1 MLFAHFISE
10 KEKMWGVVEGNLLRV
25 LEGNPFEEWNVTEKV
40 VLLNDVTLLA
50 PCNPTKIVGVGLNY
64 RDHAKELGMKLPEVP
79 VIFLKP
85 PSAVIGHGQK
95 IVYPSSTRQVEYE
108 AELAVIIKKTA
119 RNVALYDA
127 DKYILGFTCANDV
140 TARDLQKKDSQ
151 WTRAKSFD
159 TFCPLGPYLAVDL
172 QPDHLKIKLMVNG
185 EIRQDSSTSE
195 MIFNVVEIV
204 SFVSSVMTLYPG
216 DVIITGTPSG
226 VGPLNVGDVVSVE
239 IEGIGILTN
248 EVVSDLQAS
257 YKNIIDKT

>member
-1 MLFAHFISE
+1 MLFAHFISK
-10 KEKMWGVVEGNLLRV
+10 KEKMWGVVDGNLLLV
-25 LEGNPFEEWNVTEKV
+25 LEGSPFEEWKVTEMMV
-40 VLLNDVTLLA
+40 PLNDVTLLA
-50 PCNPTKIVGVGLNY
+50 PCNPSKIVGVGLNY
-64 RDHAKELGMKLPEVP
+64 RDHAKELEMELPDVP

-85 PSAVIGHGQK
+85 SSAVIGHGQK

-108 AELAVIIKKTA
+108 AELAVIIKRTA
-119 RNVALYDA
+119 KNVALEDA
-127 DKYILGFTCANDV
+127 NQYILGFTCANDV

-185 EIRQDSSTSE
+185 EIRQNSSTSE

-216 DVIITGTPSG
+216 DVILTGTPSG
-226 VGPLNVGDVVSVE
+226 VGPLKVGDVVSVE

-248 EVVSDLQAS
+248 EVVSDLQS
-257 YKNIIDKT
+257 KQ